1 MRIEETE
8 PKLRILR
15 ISVIDDDWDTLSPA
29 DAKRIATLVLT
40 ARRFEETIL
49 SLDKL
54 GLVHGP
60 AHSSLGQEGGAGGS
74 IAALARE
81 TLING
86 THRAHHQA
94 AAKAVNALYELGF
107 DPTCGLSTKMHAE
120 IRGLMHEILGLKE
133 GWTGG
138 RGGSMHLRRAELG
151 IMGTNAIVAGGLPI
165 ACGIAFAEK
174 LAGRTA
180 PVVTYFGDGA
190 VHQGTTHE
198 AMNLAALYRLP
209 VLFFIENNRYAV
221 SMSIEQSTFE
231 QNLLTRPI
239 AHGIPAIHCD
249 GMDPLAVWLATRH
262 AAQIM
267 KETDG
272 PACIEADVY
281 RYYHQST
288 AIPGSAYGYRTRE
301 EEDAWRARSPWEHLR
316 AKLIE
321 HHILPE
327 ADLDAIDLGVCAAIK
342 AARDSCIT
350 GKGSASRIRETLWP
364 NPGTVD
370 DHITSDGSEFA
381 NLRFAEAEDFAD
393 ADTAETSYIEA
404 VPRVMAKA
412 MQADP
417 TILVMGEDVANLG
430 GGTVGA
436 TRGLIDRFEGRIINT
451 PITENGFCGMAV
463 GMAQNGLRPVVEL
476 MYSDFFMVAADQ
488 LLNQAGKIRH
498 LFNNTAQI
506 PLVLRVRVPGIEGY
520 GSQHSMDP
528 AGIFAHFPGW
538 HILAPSNAFDYVGL
552 MNTALRCNDPVL
564 MIEPQALH
572 RTQTALPS
580 SLNYYIPLRCAKR
593 VRVGNTLTLLTTLT
607 MVKTCQDVADEMN
620 ADAEV
625 IDLRSLAPR
634 DIDWETIGRSI
645 KKTGRIAI
653 VEQTTRGSSFG
664 AWLSDEIQRQYFDH
678 LDQPVQRLTGPWAP
692 PVVSK
697 ALERAAYASVND
709 VRDLIARMYDESGL
723 SLPILKAAQ

>member
-8 PKLRILR
+8 PRLRPLR
-15 ISVIDDDWDTLSPA
+15 LTVTDDDWQALSPA

-74 IAALARE
+74 IAALAPD

-94 AAKAVNALYELGF
+94 AAKAVNALYMPGF
-107 DPTCGLSTKMHAE
+107 DPTSGLSTEMHTE
-120 IRGLMHEILGLKE
+120 IRGLMHEILGLKD

-138 RGGSMHLRRAELG
+138 RGGSMHLRRAQLG

-174 LAGRTA
+174 SAGRTA

-190 VHQGTTHE
+190 IHQGTTHE

-221 SMSIEQSTFE
+221 SMSVEQSTFE

-262 AAQIM
+262 AAQVM
-267 KETDG
+267 KTTGG
-272 PACIEADVY
+272 PASIEADVY

-301 EEDAWRARSPWEHLR
+301 EEEEWRARNPWDHLR
-316 AKLIE
+316 AKLIT
-321 HHILPE
+321 HDILRE
-327 ADLDAIDLGVCAAIK
+327 ADLDAIDAGVCAAIQ
-342 AARDSCIT
+342 AARDSCIQ
-350 GKGSASRIRETLWP
+350 GKGSASRIHETLWP
-364 NPGTVD
+364 DPATVD
-370 DHITSDGSEFA
+370 DHITSDGREFA
-381 NLRFAEAEDFAD
+381 NFRFVEAEDFAD
-393 ADTAETSYIEA
+393 ADTVDVTYIEA

-412 MQADP
+412 MQSDP
-417 TILVMGEDVANLG
+417 SILVLGEDVANLG

-463 GMAQNGLRPVVEL
+463 GMAQNGLRPVIEL

-498 LFNNTAQI
+498 LFHNTAQV

-538 HILAPSNAFDYVGL
+538 HILAPSNAFEYVGL

-572 RTQTALPS
+572 RTQADLPAT
-580 SLNYYIPLRCAKR
+580 LDYFIPLNRAKR
-593 VRVGNTLTLLTTLT
+593 VRVGDTVTLLTTLT
-607 MVKTCQDVADEMN
+607 MVKTCQDVADEMQ

-634 DIDWETIGRSI
+634 DIDWDTIARSV
-645 KKTGRIAI
+645 KKTGRVAI

-664 AWLSDEIQRQYFDH
+664 AWLSDEIQRRYFDY
-678 LDQPVQRLTGPWAP
+678 LDQPIQRLTGPWAP

-697 ALERAAYASVND
+697 ALEPAAYASAD
-709 VRDLIARMYDESGL
+709 EVRDLIARMYDDSGL
-723 SLPILKAAQ
+723 SLPNVNAAP

>member
-1 MRIEETE
+1 MRIEAIE
-8 PKLRILR
+8 PGLRFLR
-15 ISVIDDDWDTLSPA
+15 LTVTKEDWQALAPA

-49 SLDKL
+49 GLDKL

-74 IAALARE
+74 LAALAPD

-94 AAKAVNALYELGF
+94 AAKAVNALYTDDF
-107 DPTCGLSTKMHAE
+107 DPTGGLDPDMHAE
-120 IRGLMHEILGLKE
+120 IRGLMHEILGLKD

-138 RGGSMHLRRAELG
+138 RGGSMHLRRAKRG

-174 LAGRTA
+174 SRGRTA
-180 PVVTYFGDGA
+180 PVVSYFGDGA

-221 SMSIEQSTFE
+221 SMTIEQSTHE
-231 QNLLTRPI
+231 YNLLTRPI
-239 AHGIPAIHCD
+239 AHGIPAFQCD

-262 AAQIM
+262 AAKCM
-267 KETDG
+267 EETGG
-272 PACIEADVY
+272 PACVEAEVY
-281 RYYHQST
+281 RYHHQST
-288 AIPGSAYGYRTRE
+288 PVPGSAYGYRTRE
-301 EEDAWRARSPWEHLR
+301 EEDEWRARSPWEHLR
-316 AKLIE
+316 SGLLDQA
-321 HHILPE
+321 ILSE
-327 ADLDAIDLGVCAAIK
+327 ADLDAIDAGVSAAMHD
-342 AARDSCIT
+342 ARCSCIE
-350 GKGSASRIRETLWP
+350 GKGSASRIRASLWP
-364 NPGTVD
+364 DPASVD
-370 DHITSDGSEFA
+370 DHITSDGSEFR
-381 NLRFAEAEDFAD
+381 NLRFVEVEDFAT
-393 ADTAETSYIEA
+393 ADTTDVAYIEA
-404 VPRVMAKA
+404 VPRVMAEA
-412 MQADP
+412 MQRDP
-417 TILVMGEDVANLG
+417 TIYVLGEDVANLG

-436 TRGLIDRFEGRIINT
+436 TRGLIDRFKGRIVNT

-463 GMAQNGLRPVVEL
+463 GMALNGLRPVVEL

-498 LFNNTAQI
+498 LFNGAAKV
-506 PLVLRVRVPGIEGY
+506 PLVLRVRVPGVEGY

-528 AGIFAHFPGW
+528 TGIFAQFPGW

-552 MNTALRCNDPVL
+552 MNTALCCDDPVL
-564 MIEPQALH
+564 VIEPQALH
-572 RTQTALPS
+572 RSKASLPAD
-580 SLNYYIPLRCAKR
+580 LEYFIPLDRAKC
-593 VRVGNTLTLLTTLT
+593 VREGETVTLLTTLT
-607 MVKTCQDVADEMN
+607 MVNTCHDVADEMR
-620 ADAEV
+620 ADAEI

-634 DIDWETIGRSI
+634 DVDWDTIAASVE
-645 KKTGRIAI
+645 KTGRVAI

-664 AWLSDEIQRQYFDH
+664 AWLSDEIQRRHFDY
-678 LDQPVQRLTGPWAP
+678 LDQPVQRVTGTWAA

-697 ALERAAYASVND
+697 PLELAAYAGADD
-709 VRDLIARMYDESGL
+709 VRALIARMYRESGL
-723 SLPILKAAQ
+723 SLP